1 MSRAFSLSLR
11 DFSVLSFSQAA
22 SVATLPSAL
31 LVERFSLGASWVFLI
46 QQVLLSSTRP
56 LLPSFV
62 REVWASRQS
71 QSPELGGRARL
82 FGCKTFYAAARITF
96 WVLRSGS

>member
-1 MSRAFSLSLR
+1 MSRVFPALSVISSI
-11 DFSVLSFSQAA
+11 FSVQ
-22 SVATLPSAL
+22 PSRL
-31 LVERFSLGASWVFLI
+31 CRHPSIRVVERFSLGASWVFLI

>member
-1 MSRAFSLSLR
+1 VSRAFSLSLR
-11 DFSVLSFSQAA
+11 DFSFLSFSQAA

-82 FGCKTFYAAARITF
+82 FGCKTFYAAARIIF

>member
-11 DFSVLSFSQAA
+11 DFLFFRSAKPPLSPPFHPHSY
-22 SVATLPSAL
+22 
-31 LVERFSLGASWVFLI
+31 ERFSLGASWVFLI

-56 LLPSFV
+56 LLPFFV

-82 FGCKTFYAAARITF
+82 FGYKTYYAAARITF
-96 WVLRSGS
+96 WLLRSGS